1 MYRSLT
7 DGILIM
13 LVSVKRELNQ
23 TIYNLENRFEILT
36 SGTMA
41 PSVCTDNFITIWD
54 QRNRQAV
61 YINAKNSTTNRTHT
75 LHATVVNEWHN
86 ALVINSTRPS
96 AFRHSSRVA
105 GRVHDR
111 CLHVSVL

>member
-54 QRNRQAV
+54 QRNQQAV
-61 YINAKNSTTNRTHT
+61 YINAKTQRQTEHIPCMQLLSMSGTMLWSSIRLAHRPFGIAAALLAEFTTGVFT
-75 LHATVVNEWHN
+75 
-86 ALVINSTRPS
+86 
-96 AFRHSSRVA
+96 
-105 GRVHDR
+105 
-111 CLHVSVL
+111 